1 MWSDLFL
8 HSTVYKMPC
17 PPPRT
22 NAGENGIPRA
32 RELTAPPPHTH
43 THRLVNMAFL
53 ATVSCAHVNGVA
65 AIHTE
70 IVKDE
75 VLNDFYKIFPSKF
88 QNKTNGV
95 TPRRWMAWCNPEL
108 SALITEQRGSD
119 AWWVG

>member
-1 MWSDLFL
+1 M
-8 HSTVYKMPC
+8 
-17 PPPRT
+17 
-22 NAGENGIPRA
+22 
-32 RELTAPPPHTH
+32 
-43 THRLVNMAFL
+43 
-53 ATVSCAHVNGVA
+53 NGVA

-108 SALITEQRGSD
+108 SALITEQLGSD